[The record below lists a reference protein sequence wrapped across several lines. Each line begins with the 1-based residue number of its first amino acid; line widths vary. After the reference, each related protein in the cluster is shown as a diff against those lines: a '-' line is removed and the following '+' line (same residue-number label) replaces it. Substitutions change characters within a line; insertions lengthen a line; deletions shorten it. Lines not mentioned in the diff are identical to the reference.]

1 MTTTAAAHIIT
12 AEAEALGTPEI
23 IIMTRDDGAGAH
35 VIERHDLN
43 PDRTMPVALVEL
55 LDRGWRGI
63 GLPTYIETG
72 YVIFDVERI

>member
-23 IIMTRDDGAGAH
+23 IIMTRDDGSGAH
-35 VIERHDLN
+35 LIERHGL
-43 PDRTMPVALVEL
+43 TATATLSHIESWL
-55 LDRGWRGI
+55 IAFGWRGI
-63 GLPTYIETG
+63 GLPTYVETG